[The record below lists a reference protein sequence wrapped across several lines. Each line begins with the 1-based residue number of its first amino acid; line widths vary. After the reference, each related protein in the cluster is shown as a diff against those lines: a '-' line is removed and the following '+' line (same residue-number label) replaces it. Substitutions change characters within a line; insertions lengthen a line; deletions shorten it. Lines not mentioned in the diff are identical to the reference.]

1 MNVWSVYLEKDIDG
15 VLLQT
20 GRNWCVLMAVIFAFR
35 MVKSFEMGVDFE
47 MLSDFE
53 CERLASELEFVN
65 VAIVINCGLF
75 GDLKLCM
82 DCLSFG
88 RLVHSFQE

>member
-1 MNVWSVYLEKDIDG
+1 
-15 VLLQT
+15 
-20 GRNWCVLMAVIFAFR
+20 
-35 MVKSFEMGVDFE
+35 MGVDFE

-53 CERLASELEFVN
+53 SERLASELEFVN

-82 DCLSFG
+82 NCLSFG
-88 RLVHSFQE
+88 RLFHSFQE

>member
-1 MNVWSVYLEKDIDG
+1 
-15 VLLQT
+15 
-20 GRNWCVLMAVIFAFR
+20 
-35 MVKSFEMGVDFE
+35 MGVDFE

-65 VAIVINCGLF
+65 VAIVINCSLF
-75 GDLKLCM
+75 GDLQLSM
-82 DCLSFG
+82 NCLSFG